1 MKQAKVDLTVKFG
14 RNGKT
19 ESGLGA
25 INVIVAKEVKSR
37 LRSAHAAAINAFSR
51 ALGI

>member
-25 INVIVAKEVKSR
+25 INVIVARKHVLKPTVR
-37 LRSAHAAAINAFSR
+37 
-51 ALGI
+51 